1 MTKKKQDAMIQRVNL
16 ASSITKEFVIKNRLN
31 QDLFDS
37 AVDFWSNNMELIP
50 ITLENPKKLDN
61 EDSDV
66 IMARFIMEGGTIW
79 ALNFL
84 KYRKIVSVNL
94 CGLQNYTY
102 VTVRIDLPGAFRL
115 NNEDIKQSVET
126 IDAFLHKIS
135 SAGEVTESEDIISRL
150 SVPNTVERMK

>member
-31 QDLFDS
+31 QKLFDLS
-37 AVDFWSNNMELIP
+37 VDFWQNKMDLIP
-50 ITLENPKKLDN
+50 ITQDSPHKQDSVN
-61 EDSDV
+61 SDV

-94 CGLQNYTY
+94 CGLQDFTY

-115 NNEDIKQSVET
+115 NNDDIKQSVET
-126 IDAFLHKIS
+126 IDAFLAEIS
-135 SAGEVTESEDIISRL
+135 SSVEVIDSEDILSRV
-150 SVPNTVERMK
+150 SVSNKV